1 MQFTDLPDW
10 ALLALIIGAAA
21 LLIALKAA
29 LSPARKGQKRAN
41 RQRAT
46 RQTARSA
53 APAPAITAK
62 THVLIDGS
70 NVIHWRVNAGL
81 DTAPSLRP
89 LTEVLAMIAK
99 EGKRAGV
106 IFDATAGYH
115 LLGRYL
121 DDADLKTVLPEA
133 ADVFVVPKGTKADDF
148 LIDMAKRKGLRIISN
163 DRFRD
168 HPDHHRITKQRGEI
182 VNGQIQL
189 TEPRK

>member
-29 LSPARKGQKRAN
+29 LSPARKGPKRAK

-53 APAPAITAK
+53 APAVTAK
-62 THVLIDGS
+62 THVLVDGS

-89 LTEVLAMIAK
+89 LTDVLAMIAK

-115 LLGRYL
+115 LLSRYL
-121 DDADLKTVLPEA
+121 DDADLKTLLPEA

-168 HPDHHRITKQRGEI
+168 HPDHRRITKQRGEI
-182 VNGQIQL
+182 VNGKITL
-189 TEPRK
+189 LEPRK